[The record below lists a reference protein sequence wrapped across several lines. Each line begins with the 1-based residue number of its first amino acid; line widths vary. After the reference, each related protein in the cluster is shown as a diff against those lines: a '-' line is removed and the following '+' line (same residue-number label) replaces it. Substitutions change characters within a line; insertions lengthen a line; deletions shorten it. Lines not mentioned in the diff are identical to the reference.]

1 MVMRTRSSH
10 AEALALRDYV
20 EEVASA
26 FGVEPSATWHEYGP
40 PSAAYVAL
48 ADRTPAGRFLM
59 LQWDSEK
66 GWCLA
71 VEPEGAE
78 PPVVLAAW
86 PGRVHP
92 TPEEL
97 ADDVR
102 RALTVT
108 LPVRVSSQER
118 PCAR

>member
-1 MVMRTRSSH
+1 MRTKSSH

-20 EEVASA
+20 EEVATA
-26 FGVEPSATWHEYGP
+26 FGVEASATWHEYGP

-59 LQWDSEK
+59 LQWDSET

-71 VEPEGAE
+71 VEPEGVE
-78 PPVVLAAW
+78 PPVVLATW
-86 PGRVHP
+86 PERVFP
-92 TPEEL
+92 TPAEL
-97 ADDVR
+97 AGDVR
-102 RALTVT
+102 RALPVT
-108 LPVRVSSQER
+108 LPVRVPGGER